1 MITDFLIRLEAA
13 SDREEVEE
21 LLLAAF
27 PTSLE
32 LRLVRQLREDAN
44 VVFSLVSVE
53 AAGVIGH
60 ALFSRLR
67 APTAALGLGSNS
79 RTIGEVKYTLHTPF

>member
-32 LRLVRQLREDAN
+32 LRLVRQLREDAD
-44 VVFSLVSVE
+44 VVFSLVAVE
-53 AAGVIGH
+53 A
-60 ALFSRLR
+60 
-67 APTAALGLGSNS
+67 
-79 RTIGEVKYTLHTPF
+79 